1 MPRILAIAWAL
12 LGVTQAFAQQPTN
25 CTPIHFAR
33 GTSSI
38 SLSGRVGSDEPFPCY
53 TLATGR
59 GQTAT
64 LKFTR
69 TNGNMAFSIYDVV
82 DDRDA
87 YTFKTEA
94 KTYKFTVFQTL
105 RSTPDPFTLLVSVN

>member
-1 MPRILAIAWAL
+1 
-12 LGVTQAFAQQPTN
+12 
-25 CTPIHFAR
+25 
-33 GTSSI
+33 
-38 SLSGRVGSDEPFPCY
+38 
-53 TLATGR
+53 
-59 GQTAT
+59 
-64 LKFTR
+64 
-69 TNGNMAFSIYDVV
+69 MAFSIYDVV